1 MTQERLEEKLVL
13 CQLGTGLLCS
23 DPLWQLGAVDPMQAS
38 CALGMMVCV
47 GVGDLLRTVYVCV
60 SV

>member
-23 DPLWQLGAVDPMQAS
+23 DPLWLLGALNSMQAS
-38 CALGMMVCV
+38 CAFGIMVCV
-47 GVGDLLRTVYVCV
+47 GVGDLLRGVYVCV
-60 SV
+60 